1 MIFSDDSPG
10 PPETVGGGCE
20 NGPVTMVGEDLEQ
33 ARVDGLLGVL
43 RDAEAELRRAYSRML
58 GVVGELEEE
67 NAGAAAGFG
76 TTARLLAGV
85 LNLSRGEA
93 KARVAQAEL
102 LTPRRSLTGE
112 SCPRSCPPP
121 PRSWPPVRSGPPTC
135 G

>member
-1 MIFSDDSPG
+1 
-10 PPETVGGGCE
+10 
-20 NGPVTMVGEDLEQ
+20 VTTVGEDLEQ

-93 KARVAQAEL
+93 KARVEHSTNSHAPVIIDLVTECHDG
-102 LTPRRSLTGE
+102 SGE
-112 SCPRSCPPP
+112 Y
-121 PRSWPPVRSGPPTC
+121 
-135 G
+135 